1 MQMTAEGE
9 VTLYGRT
16 LTGGDLLRRV
26 GRLEQVA
33 GIEPFVFDDG
43 HARGVRALRV
53 RTGTGFSFTVIPDR
67 ALDIDA
73 TEYNGMALAWS
84 SPTGVVGPWY
94 REPEGEGW
102 LRSFHGGLLVTCGL
116 SNVGVPSAKDGEPL
130 GLHGRISSIP
140 SSNVTYDAFWD
151 TEGCRLELSGRARE
165 TSVFGPNLVL
175 ERRISARV
183 GSSWLQIEDTVRN
196 DSFSSTPL
204 MLLYHLNLGWPLLD
218 ESSRLIGPGASGEA
232 PEPRDA
238 DAAEGLKSWDRFD
251 APVPGFRE
259 RVFYHRPEADDEGW
273 TEARLENPELA
284 GGVAFRVRFRP
295 EELPE
300 FVQWTMIGEGTY
312 VVGFEPATCRV
323 GGYEAERAAGR
334 VVDLGPRETRR
345 FGLQIGVDSL
355 PSSANAR

>member
-1 MQMTAEGE
+1 MMAEGE

-16 LTGGDLLRRV
+16 LAAGDLLRRV

-43 HARGVRALRV
+43 HERGVRALRV

-67 ALDIDA
+67 GLDIGA
-73 TEYNGMALAWS
+73 AEYNGMALAWS

-116 SNVGVPSAKDGEPL
+116 SNVGVASTKDGEPL
-130 GLHGRISSIP
+130 GLHGRISNIP
-140 SSNVTYDAFWD
+140 SSSITYDTFWD
-151 TEGCRLELSGRARE
+151 SEGCRLEVRGRARE
-165 TSVFGPNLVL
+165 TRVFGPNLVL

-196 DSFSSTPL
+196 DGFSSTPL

-218 ESSRLIGPGASGEA
+218 ESSRLVGPGAPGET

-251 APVPGFRE
+251 TPVSGFQE
-259 RVFYHRPEADDEGW
+259 RVFYHRPEADIEGW

-284 GGVAFRVRFRP
+284 GGTAVWVRFRP

-300 FVQWTMIGEGTY
+300 FVQWTMTGEGTY
-312 VVGFEPATCRV
+312 VLGFEPATCRV

-334 VVDLGPRETRR
+334 IIDLSPRETRR
-345 FGLQIGVDSL
+345 FQLQIGVDTL
-355 PSSANAR
+355 LGPGNVR

>member
-1 MQMTAEGE
+1 MMAEGE

-16 LTGGDLLRRV
+16 LTAGDLLRRV

-33 GIEPFVFDDG
+33 GIDPFVFDDG
-43 HARGVRALRV
+43 HERGVRALRV

-67 ALDIDA
+67 GLDIGA
-73 TEYNGMALAWS
+73 AEYNGMALAWS

-140 SSNVTYDAFWD
+140 ASNVAYDAVWD
-151 TEGCRLELSGRARE
+151 REGCRLEVSGRARE
-165 TSVFGPNLVL
+165 TSVFGPILRL
-175 ERRISARV
+175 ERKISTRV
-183 GSSWLQIEDTVRN
+183 GTSWLQIEDAVWNEGYST
-196 DSFSSTPL
+196 TPL
-204 MLLYHLNLGWPLLD
+204 MLLYHINLGWPLLD
-218 ESSRLIGPGASGEA
+218 ESSRLVSPGISDDA

-238 DAAEGLKSWDRFD
+238 DAAEGLNSWNRFD
-251 APVPGFRE
+251 TPVPGFRE
-259 RVFYHRPEADDEGW
+259 RVFYHRPEADAEGW

-284 GGVAFRVRFRP
+284 EGVALRVRFRP

-312 VVGFEPATCRV
+312 VVGFEPSTCRV

-334 VVDLGPRETRR
+334 IIDLGPKEMRR
-345 FGLQIGVDSL
+345 FRLQIGVDAL
-355 PSSANAR
+355 TRPGNAR

>member
-1 MQMTAEGE
+1 MMAEAE

-16 LTGGDLLRRV
+16 LTAGDLLRRV

-43 HARGVRALRV
+43 HERGVRALRV

-67 ALDIDA
+67 GLDIGA
-73 TEYNGMALAWS
+73 AEYNGMALAWS

-94 REPEGEGW
+94 RELGGEGW

-116 SNVGVPSAKDGEPL
+116 SNVGVPSAKDREPL
-130 GLHGRISSIP
+130 GLHGRISNIP

-151 TEGCRLELSGRARE
+151 GEGCRLEIRGRARE
-165 TSVFGPNLVL
+165 TSVFGTNLLL
-175 ERRISARV
+175 ERTISARV
-183 GSSWLQIEDTVRN
+183 GSSWLQIDDTVRN
-196 DSFSSTPL
+196 DGFSSTPL
-204 MLLYHLNLGWPLLD
+204 MLLYHINLGWPLLD
-218 ESSRLIGPGASGEA
+218 ESSRLIGPGTSGEA
-232 PEPRDA
+232 PEPRDE
-238 DAAEGLKSWDRFD
+238 DAAEGLKTWDRFD

-259 RVFYHRPEADDEGW
+259 RVFYHRPEADAEGW
-273 TEARLENPELA
+273 TDARLENTELA
-284 GGVAFRVRFRP
+284 DGVALRVRFRP

-312 VVGFEPATCRV
+312 VLGFEPATCRV

-334 VVDLGPRETRR
+334 VIDLGPRETRR
-345 FGLQIGVDSL
+345 FQLRIGVDAL
-355 PSSANAR
+355 PEPGNAR

>member
-1 MQMTAEGE
+1 MMVEGE
-9 VTLYGRT
+9 ITLYGRT
-16 LTGGDLLRRV
+16 LTAGDLLRRV

-33 GIEPFVFDDG
+33 GIEPFSFDDG
-43 HARGVRALRV
+43 QERGVRALRV

-67 ALDIDA
+67 GLDIGA
-73 TEYNGMALAWS
+73 AEYNGMALAWS

-130 GLHGRISSIP
+130 GLHGRISNIP
-140 SSNVTYDAFWD
+140 SSNVTYDTVWD
-151 TEGCRLELSGRARE
+151 GEGCRLEVSGRARE

-175 ERRISARV
+175 ERRISVRL

-196 DSFSSTPL
+196 EGFSSTPL
-204 MLLYHLNLGWPLLD
+204 MLLYHINLGWPLLD
-218 ESSRLIGPGASGEA
+218 ESSRLIGPGASGET
-232 PEPRDA
+232 PEPRDS
-238 DAAEGLKSWDRFD
+238 DAAEGLKTWDRFG

-284 GGVAFRVRFRP
+284 GGVALRVRFRP

-334 VVDLGPRETRR
+334 VIDLGPKEMRR
-345 FGLQIGVDSL
+345 FRLQIGVDTL
-355 PSSANAR
+355 PRLGNTR